1 MEFYYFGGNFNP
13 GFVEQLEEHHFSGIL
28 FTYDATQG
36 DFFTK
41 VARDI
46 DIRKNIKY
54 MIAIRPHV
62 ISPQYLCMVARGMN
76 DIMKDRL
83 QINLISGHVKEHERD
98 FGGVLGTVVDLSSR
112 KERSEYL
119 IKYIECLNEMKKN
132 PKVTIPDYYIST
144 TNKYVFKT
152 ATSFNDKIIMGY
164 RDFQKGYWTEIN
176 ENGNEYPG
184 EKFDFPKENVMIAFG
199 PILRKTKEQLDLMD
213 RQNISLDSVF
223 LTYDEFDKLIKDLE
237 SMNVKEVLIH
247 GWPAPERDIIID
259 YIKKY
264 KEERI
269 SEGW

>member
-1 MEFYYFGGNFNP
+1 MKFYYFGGNFNP
-13 GFVEQLEEHHFSGIL
+13 GFLRKLEEHHFSGVL

-46 DIRKNIKY
+46 DTTKKIKY
-54 MIAIRPHV
+54 MLAIRPHT
-62 ISPQYLCMVARGMN
+62 ISPQYLCMVAHGMN

-83 QINLISGHVKEHERD
+83 QINLISGHIKEHERD
-98 FGGVLGTVVDLSSR
+98 FGGILGTLTDLSPR
-112 KERSEYL
+112 QERSQYL
-119 IKYIECLNEMKKN
+119 INYIECLNEMKSN

-164 RDFQKGYWTEIN
+164 RDFRKSYWTEIN

-184 EKFDFPKENVMIAFG
+184 ESFTMPKENVMIAIG
-199 PILRKTKEQLDLMD
+199 PILRETKEELDAID
-213 RQNISLDSVF
+213 RGSKTTDSVY
-223 LTYDEFDKLIKDLE
+223 LTYKEFDNLIQELE
-237 SMNVKEVLIH
+237 QMNINEILMH
-247 GWPAPERDIIID
+247 GWPFEERDIIID

-264 KEERI
+264 KEAR
-269 SEGW
+269 GR